1 MNDDIIEEDQ
11 TDVQEALSTALGH
24 TLGYVFSLE

>member
-11 TDVQEALSTALGH
+11 TDIQEAMLVALGH
-24 TLGYVFSLE
+24 TSDHVFSLE